1 MDNRDQ
7 SQKLIG
13 IWGDVVDL
21 GSMVKASTLAIV
33 LTMGL
38 YFIAPTDNRPLQ
50 LAMGLGGSA
59 IAFIINSKIIKPKR
73 IVETEEH
80 EDDD

>member
-1 MDNRDQ
+1 M
-7 SQKLIG
+7 
-13 IWGDVVDL
+13 
-21 GSMVKASTLAIV
+21 AIV

-38 YFIAPTDNRPLQ
+38 YFLAPTDNRPLQ